1 MLGHAD
7 VKREMMET
15 TIKKYELR
23 KNDTN
28 FARVT
33 IKDSQLAADF
43 IRSFYSDDIGI
54 FESSFILLLDQSNTT
69 IGYAKISQGGIAGT
83 VVDPI
88 IVAKYA
94 VDSLAK
100 GIILAH
106 NHPSGNLNPSEGDIA
121 ITKKIKARLAL
132 FDINVLDHI
141 ILTETSYT
149 SLSDLGLF

>member
-1 MLGHAD
+1 MN
-7 VKREMMET
+7 

-23 KNDTN
+23 KNDTG

-33 IKDSQLAADF
+33 ISSAKPAADF

-69 IGYAKISQGGIAGT
+69 IGYAKISQGGVAGT

-100 GIILAH
+100 GVILAH
-106 NHPSGNLNPSEGDIA
+106 NHPSGNLKPSEADIRL
-121 ITKKIKARLAL
+121 TKKIRDGLAL
-132 FDINVLDHI
+132 FDISVLDHI
-141 ILTETSYT
+141 ILTEESWT
-149 SLSDLGLF
+149 SLADEGLM